1 MVRMVA
7 MSLLL
12 LTPSLAIGAPRQV
25 IVVVDAGH
33 GGTASGAV
41 GVTGA
46 LEKRVALRAAL
57 KLRQALV
64 QRSGIKVVMT
74 RDTDRYLTLSERV
87 RRANRAGGHL
97 FVSLHCNASGSHNQR
112 GFEAFVL
119 SPGGLENQARPLAT
133 GPLTVT
139 AALRTPQPRRLA
151 LSATLADLARRGHRR
166 RAVAFGSAVIKHL
179 SRSLGAAHSRGLRQA
194 RFDVLTGLKMPGLL
208 IEMGFLDHPVEG
220 RQVVTERYL
229 RRVVHAITQ
238 AVGHYGKRYG
248 LLLRRSAAKAADSPG
263 IAPTNRR
270 KRRRRDRRRP
280 EPTRHNPPLLKPE
293 VALGTERA

>member
-1 MVRMVA
+1 MFRMVA
-7 MSLLL
+7 MSFLLL
-12 LTPSLAIGAPRQV
+12 ISSPAKAAPRQV

-33 GGTASGAV
+33 GGTAWGAV

-57 KLRQALV
+57 KLRQALRHQGGV
-64 QRSGIKVVMT
+64 KVVMT
-74 RDTDRYLTLSERV
+74 RTTDSYLTLSKRV

-97 FVSLHCNASGSHNQR
+97 FVSLHCNASGDHKQR

-119 SPGGLENQARPLAT
+119 SPGGLENQARPLAR
-133 GPLTVT
+133 GPLTVA

-151 LSATLADLARRGHRR
+151 LSATLADLARRGLRR
-166 RAVAFGSAVIKHL
+166 RAVAFGSAVVTEL
-179 SRSLGAAHSRGLRQA
+179 SRSLGAARSRGLRQA
-194 RFDVLTGLKMPGLL
+194 SFDVLRGLKMPGLL

-229 RRVVHAITQ
+229 RRVVHAIKQ
-238 AVGHYGKRYG
+238 AVGQYSKRYG
-248 LLLRRSAAKAADSPG
+248 LFPRRSAAKAADSPG
-263 IAPTNRR
+263 VAPTDHRY
-270 KRRRRDRRRP
+270 RRRRDRRRP
-280 EPTRHNPPLLKPE
+280 EPTRRAPPLRKPE